1 MRDDKDDLIG
11 TDEAARIAGVGPT
24 AVKRWADQGVLPC
37 IRTPGGHRR
46 FSRSEVDGLV
56 RRHRL
61 DAGGSLAD
69 LLLRSGDGH
78 AIDAHLMTERA
89 RLGAWHRVA
98 AEVGNAL
105 PDLGR
110 RWAEGR
116 ISIVE
121 EHLASERL
129 ARGLARVSGALPL
142 APGAPRCLLAT
153 AEGDDHTLGLSLVEL
168 CLREAGWN
176 TDWAGRS
183 TPAAELARTVRS
195 GSVRMLAL
203 SAAASSADA
212 LSLRRQAQQLGEA
225 CRAAGVELALGGS
238 GAWPDAPPYGRRFH
252 ALATF
257 AGWARQ
263 LAGERPAAA

>member
-1 MRDDKDDLIG
+1 MLSDKDDLIG

-46 FSRSEVDGLV
+46 FSRAEVDALV
-56 RRHRL
+56 RRHRSE
-61 DAGGSLAD
+61 AGGNLVD
-69 LLLRSGDGH
+69 LLLRSEDGH
-78 AIDAHLMTERA
+78 AVDAHLMAERA

-98 AEVGNAL
+98 AEVGGAL
-105 PDLGR
+105 GDLGQ

-116 ISIVE
+116 ISIIE

-129 ARGLARVSGALPL
+129 ARGLARVSGGLPV
-142 APGAPRCLLAT
+142 APGAPRSLLAT
-153 AEGDDHTLGLSLVEL
+153 AEGDDHTVGLSIVEL

-176 TDWAGRS
+176 TYWAGRS
-183 TPAAELARTVRS
+183 APSEELARTVRA

-203 SAAASSADA
+203 SAAASSTDA

-225 CRAAGVELALGGS
+225 CRAAGVELVLGGS
-238 GAWPDAPPYGRRFH
+238 GAWPDAPPHGRRFH
-252 ALATF
+252 ELAPF
-257 AGWARQ
+257 AAWARQ
-263 LAGERPAAA
+263 LAEEGPAAA